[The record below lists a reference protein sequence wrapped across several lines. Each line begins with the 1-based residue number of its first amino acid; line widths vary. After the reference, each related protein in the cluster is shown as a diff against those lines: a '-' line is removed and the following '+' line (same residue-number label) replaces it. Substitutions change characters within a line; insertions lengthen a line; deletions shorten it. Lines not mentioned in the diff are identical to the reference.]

1 MEHYPTVKA
10 FEIKSVRIR
19 MEARREAQSEAWEAI
34 LRTAGG
40 HVDFDRD
47 DLLALENRAQ
57 ADWVRVCKAKAAEK
71 AREETEDRARVTRA
85 AEKAREEKE
94 DRARATGAAKRAR
107 EEKED
112 REQRAAEY
120 RENMRRHAELQRQL
134 SPFFFLVAPI

>member
-10 FEIKSVRIR
+10 FEISSVRIR

-57 ADWVRVCKAKAAEK
+57 AEWVRAKAARAEK
-71 AREETEDRARVTRA
+71 AREERERAR
-85 AEKAREEKE
+85 
-94 DRARATGAAKRAR
+94 GLL
-107 EEKED
+107 
-112 REQRAAEY
+112 
-120 RENMRRHAELQRQL
+120 NIRRMCRGT
-134 SPFFFLVAPI
+134 SDDDDS

>member
-34 LRTAGG
+34 LHTAGG

-57 ADWVRVCKAKAAEK
+57 AEFDRTCKAKAAEK
-71 AREETEDRARVTRA
+71 VEEETE
-85 AEKAREEKE
+85 E
-94 DRARATGAAKRAR
+94 DRA
-107 EEKED
+107 E
-112 REQRAAEY
+112 RAAEY
-120 RENMRRHAELQRQL
+120 QEDARKWSGVAEDLLWRL
-134 SPFFFLVAPI
+134 ESDTDDD